1 MSAIKTIQDCER
13 EIKQLRYE
21 LDRLRSQNLDMGGRR
36 VINAGLSK
44 DPKDYMTR
52 GEVLALLGNSSGAT
66 KLDSGTLQI
75 DMSIAIPSAGTDV
88 SIRPVVYMPASE
100 KGIPV
105 ICGARLR
112 RPVGGS
118 GTFKLRW
125 NHFSVKDN
133 NTVDLFDGKLLELG
147 SGVSYVTLTE
157 FFKNRIIATQDYF
170 TLDIISSGANVELD
184 PEDPNRGLGLYT
196 FLALQVV

>member
-52 GEVLALLGNSSGAT
+52 GEVLALLGNSGGAT

-75 DMSIAIPSAGTDV
+75 DMSIGTPFIGEDV
-88 SIRPVVYMPASE
+88 SIRPVVYMPANE

-105 ICGARLR
+105 VCGARLR
-112 RPVGGS
+112 SPVGGS
-118 GTFKLRW
+118 GTFRLRW

-147 SGVSYVTLTE
+147 SGISYVTFTE
-157 FFKNRIIATQDYF
+157 FFKNRIIASQDYF
-170 TLDIISSGANVELD
+170 TLDIISSGASDE
-184 PEDPNRGLGLYT
+184 EDPDDANRGRGLYT
-196 FLALQVV
+196 FLSLRVI